1 MVLAMFTIVVGNGVP
16 IQKFQDF
23 FHLSKG
29 QIIDFSKIKKHRRI
43 IFRNFYCTYSIIR
56 YNLYLP
62 KLDLNKLMSSL
73 TS

>member
-29 QIIDFSKIKKHRRI
+29 QTID
-43 IFRNFYCTYSIIR
+43 
-56 YNLYLP
+56 LP
-62 KLDLNKLMSSL
+62 KMKKNTFDMDFEISTINI
-73 TS
+73 

>member
-1 MVLAMFTIVVGNGVP
+1 MVLVIFTIVVGNGVL

-29 QIIDFSKIKKHRRI
+29 QIIDFSKIKKFI
-43 IFRNFYCTYSIIR
+43 ELYFEIFTMHIR
-56 YNLYLP
+56 LYLP